1 MEPFDIAKLAS
12 YRENNRIEAKS
23 AKGGLPRSIWETYS
37 AFANTYGGVIL
48 LGVKEREDGTFET
61 VGLTPVEAEHLRQDF
76 WNTVSNRSK
85 VSAVLPIESE
95 VEVLEADGGMVLAIH
110 VPRAP
115 RDERP
120 VYINNDLFG
129 GTYRRRGEGDYRCT
143 RQEISAMLRDQ
154 GFETMDSKVLDD
166 LTVAD
171 FNMDTVRAYRNRF
184 RTVRQ
189 GSSWTGLDDERF
201 LRAIGAAAVSREDGR
216 LHPTFGGLLMFG
228 NDYDIVRECPQFFL
242 DYQETLDPAIRW
254 TDRVHSGDGMWS
266 GNLFDFFF
274 RVNRKLAESLKTPF
288 KLDGIFRVDDTPCIR
303 RSVRRWPTA
312 CSTPITMAYAE
323 WWSGA
328 PPDKLVFENPGD
340 IRTGIEQMRLGGVS
354 DPRNGLVMKMFSLID
369 VGERAGTG
377 VPDVFATWANAG
389 LPEPQIEEN
398 FGEADRTILT
408 LMLEAD
414 AKPDNNEQISDDYEQ
429 INSSNEQ
436 ISDNNEQLN
445 GLNEQIT
452 ERQRVILHF
461 VEKSPSATYDDMA
474 RAVGVSSAT
483 VRRDAEILIG
493 CGLLK
498 RVGSRKAGH
507 WEVRGEKNHDIR

>member
-1 MEPFDIAKLAS
+1 METFDIAKLAS

-154 GFETMDSKVLDD
+154 GAETMDSKVLDD

-171 FNMDTVRAYRNRF
+171 FNTDTVRAYRNRF
-184 RTVRQ
+184 RAARQ
-189 GSSWTGLDDERF
+189 GSSWTDLDDERF
-201 LRAIGAAAVSREDGR
+201 LRAVGAAMVSREDGK

-228 NDYDIVRECPQFFL
+228 NDYD
-242 DYQETLDPAIRW
+242 
-254 TDRVHSGDGMWS
+254 
-266 GNLFDFFF
+266 
-274 RVNRKLAESLKTPF
+274 TP
-288 KLDGIFRVDDTPCIR
+288 D
-303 RSVRRWPTA
+303 
-312 CSTPITMAYAE
+312 
-323 WWSGA
+323 
-328 PPDKLVFENPGD
+328 
-340 IRTGIEQMRLGGVS
+340 
-354 DPRNGLVMKMFSLID
+354 
-369 VGERAGTG
+369 GTG
-377 VPDVFATWANAG
+377 VRDYIHVVDLARGHVCAIDYMLKHRGESVFNLGTGVGYSVLDMVHAFERVTGKKIPYEIVDRRPGDLATVYSSPDKSAELLGWKAEYDLDDMCRDTWAWQSKNPMG
-389 LPEPQIEEN
+389 
-398 FGEADRTILT
+398 
-408 LMLEAD
+408 
-414 AKPDNNEQISDDYEQ
+414 YE
-429 INSSNEQ
+429 S
-436 ISDNNEQLN
+436 
-445 GLNEQIT
+445 
-452 ERQRVILHF
+452 
-461 VEKSPSATYDDMA
+461 
-474 RAVGVSSAT
+474 
-483 VRRDAEILIG
+483 
-493 CGLLK
+493 
-498 RVGSRKAGH
+498 
-507 WEVRGEKNHDIR
+507 